1 MRGVEVWEGRG
12 GRSVEVWKG
21 RGGRSVEVWECGGG
35 TQRYR
40 GHHQRWVWVRE
51 GSLLGSDFDIEGLT
65 STDFDDDAL
74 LPSV

>member
-1 MRGVEVWEGRG
+1 MWRCGRG
-12 GRSVEVWKG
+12 GEGEVWRCG
-21 RGGRSVEVWECGGG
+21 RAGREKCGGAGVWGG